1 MISHMQGSVEIVCYN
16 SADLDIVLYFID
28 NYKDDY
34 NKTPNIGEI
43 KIYLWD
49 RES

>member
-1 MISHMQGSVEIVCYN
+1 MISHMQGPVEIVCYN

-43 KIYLWD
+43 KIYL
-49 RES
+49 